1 MKHQQRPSEAILT
14 HDPKSDN
21 VPQVVEKILHVSNYS
36 WPSVK
41 IQVGDVISEIKVV
54 CEALRNSGLVM
65 PPPPKIEA
73 IEKAYRFPGLFQQRI
88 LERLKSMPGNRQNT
102 QRDSLRKFKK
112 GDVGKQLWLEY
123 KAAGHTRKTLRSQ
136 IGRIMTKEGKEK
148 GKKARATGDGAADSE
163 HEEEEEEEEEEDTSS
178 EEEDTSS
185 EEEEQED
192 TSSED
197 EEEGS
202 GEDGEEGS
210 GEDEQEGSDS
220 QDEEGGDEN
229 DVAEDNVDSDDMLLG
244 AASEGEEETLP
255 GKRKAEALGSP
266 FKYCRR
272 V

>member
-1 MKHQQRPSEAILT
+1 MKHQQRPSEATLR

-21 VPQVVEKILHVSNYS
+21 VPQLVEKILHLSNYS

-41 IQVGDVISEIKVV
+41 IQVGDVISEIKRV
-54 CEALRNSGLVM
+54 CEGVRNSGLVM
-65 PPPPKIEA
+65 PPPPKIQA
-73 IEKAYRFPGLFQQRI
+73 IEKAYRFPGLFEQRI
-88 LERLKSMPGNRQNT
+88 LERLKSMPGHRQNT
-102 QRDSLRKFKK
+102 QKDSLRKFKK
-112 GDVGKQLWLEY
+112 GDAGEQLWLEY

-136 IGRIMTKEGKEK
+136 IRGIMTKERKEK
-148 GKKARATGDGAADSE
+148 GSIARDTGDGASDSQ
-163 HEEEEEEEEEEDTSS
+163 HDEEEEEGEVEDTSS

-210 GEDEQEGSDS
+210 GEDEQEDSDS
-220 QDEEGGDEN
+220 QDEEGGDAN
-229 DVAEDNVDSDDMLLG
+229 DLAEDNVDSDDMLLG
-244 AASEGEEETLP
+244 AASEGEEETLS